1 MQYATES
8 FNALLWNRWPKT
20 ELASLRTAQ
29 TAAPLAVLQVN
40 EGACIISRVPA
51 KLELDYGV
59 HTRKHV
65 QQATKVAFHEH
76 RQGRLT
82 APNLKGKSGLKR
94 LLPSS
99 VVLKKAKLILN
110 KLE

>member
-1 MQYATES
+1 M
-8 FNALLWNRWPKT
+8 
-20 ELASLRTAQ
+20 ASLRTAQ
-29 TAAPLAVLQVN
+29 AAAPVAVLQIN
-40 EGACIISRVPA
+40 EGACSISRVPA

-82 APNLKGKSGLKR
+82 APNLKEKDGLKR
-94 LLPSS
+94 LLPNS
-99 VVLKKAKLILN
+99 VALKKAQPK
-110 KLE
+110 